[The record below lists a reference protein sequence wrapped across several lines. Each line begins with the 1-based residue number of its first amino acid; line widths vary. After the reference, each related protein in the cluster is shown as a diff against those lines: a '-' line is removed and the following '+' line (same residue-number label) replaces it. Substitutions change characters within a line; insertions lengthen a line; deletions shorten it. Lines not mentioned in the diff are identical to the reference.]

1 MRQLQATTKQNLV
14 RTTEIDV
21 KTFKQI
27 RTITEKKISHFCS
40 THGEHA
46 TWGKGTMITE
56 MHTLDESGHITHYD
70 IQFDHGI
77 ERNVPVT
84 ELFNMIGETHEHKM
98 NKKKNKQVREQH
110 DLQGSSVKKVPYVEL
125 DMNNLAK
132 SAADLVGEDDG
143 PHTSKLTGTEVAG
156 YETVADPTNAV
167 NQPNSLGNVDGEDKR
182 AARIVGKPFKMLR
195 KKQSGYGPED
205 LSGAVAGVAMGEAV
219 KTEADK
225 GEYDYEGDM
234 AKSQLRS
241 IMHNAKLMHDM
252 LEDDTNLAEWVQNKI
267 TLAEDYIVTAAQ
279 YMQSQMSEEVAQFE
293 EQNISELK
301 RSTLAAYVKDAS
313 MDMANTAAQIVR
325 KKMSGYSETLPQ
337 FTANVSA
344 DVKKFQKRQKGI
356 SLASKKLG
364 KD

>member
-14 RTTEIDV
+14 RITEIDV
-21 KTFKQI
+21 KTFQQI

-56 MHTLDESGHITHYD
+56 MHTLDESGHISHYD
-70 IQFDHGI
+70 VQFNHGI
-77 ERNVPVT
+77 ERNVPIT
-84 ELFNMIGETHEHKM
+84 ELFNMIGESHEHKM

-252 LEDDTNLAEWVQNKI
+252 LEDDTNLPEWVQNKI
-267 TLAEDYIVTAAQ
+267 TLAEDYIVTATQ
-279 YMQSQMSEEVAQFE
+279 YMQSQMNEE
-293 EQNISELK
+293 NISELK

-344 DVKKFQKRQKGI
+344 DVKKFQKRQRGI
-356 SLASKKLG
+356 SQASKKLG

>member
-1 MRQLQATTKQNLV
+1 MKSFR
-14 RTTEIDV
+14 D
-21 KTFKQI
+21 I
-27 RTITEKKISHFCS
+27 RTISEKKISHFCA

-56 MHTLDESGHITHYD
+56 MHTLDEAGHISHYD
-70 IQFDHGI
+70 VEFDHGI

-98 NKKKNKQVREQH
+98 NKKKNKQVAEQA

-156 YETVADPTNAV
+156 YETMADPTTVV
-167 NQPNSLGNVDGEDKR
+167 NQPTSVGNVDAEDKR
-182 AARIVGKPFKMLR
+182 ASRITGKPFKTLR

-205 LSGAVAGVAMGEAV
+205 LSGAVAGVALGEAV
-219 KTEADK
+219 KTQADK

-234 AKSQLRS
+234 AKSALRT
-241 IMHNAKLMHDM
+241 IIRNAQMMHDM
-252 LEDDTNLAEWVQNKI
+252 LGEDTNLPEWVASKI
-267 TLAEDYIVTAAQ
+267 TLAEDYIVSAAQ
-279 YMQSQMSEEVAQFE
+279 YMQSEMNEDTL
-293 EQNISELK
+293 SELK

-313 MDMANTAAQIVR
+313 MDMANTAAHITR
-325 KKMSGYSETLPQ
+325 KQTKGVTIKGYP
-337 FTANVSA
+337 FKANV
-344 DVKKFQKRQKGI
+344 DNDIKRFRKRQKGI
-356 SLASKKLG
+356 SQASKKLG